1 MTVSSHLMCFL
12 CYLSWKFLIFLKL
25 FLELFYPKCRQR
37 SHRRA
42 QGCEAQKSEGDTVTR
57 TRDRKPKTAGE
68 QTDRRGRQCGG
79 RPREGGAVRVRGSST
94 RAGRGPGSGGGPRR
108 HAQRA
113 HHRPAHSKP
122 VIAFTSVAHTFSHT
136 RGVHSFSAQ
145 VQGDGAVKDTGDRS
159 PGGRSP
165 WGRALGPVRTA
176 QSSQAEHTQRRR
188 GAGSPLPGTPAAPRP
203 LRGPR

>member
-1 MTVSSHLMCFL
+1 MEKKEIMTVSSHLMCFL

-79 RPREGGAVRVRGSST
+79 RPREGGRSESAGVKHTGRKGTWLWGWAPTPRTEGAPQTGALETRDRV
-94 RAGRGPGSGGGPRR
+94 
-108 HAQRA
+108 H
-113 HHRPAHSKP
+113 
-122 VIAFTSVAHTFSHT
+122 
-136 RGVHSFSAQ
+136 
-145 VQGDGAVKDTGDRS
+145 
-159 PGGRSP
+159 
-165 WGRALGPVRTA
+165 
-176 QSSQAEHTQRRR
+176 QRR
-188 GAGSPLPGTPAAPRP
+188 PHV
-203 LRGPR
+203 